1 MVCFGRSAVV
11 TQRNG
16 NLFLLFR
23 VGNVRS
29 SHLLE
34 SHVRAQL
41 IQKVVTEEGENIF
54 FHQHELKVKKSLKDR
69 SKLFISCKGWYSARW
84 WGGQSLAAVAGH
96 CRPPVSSSWP
106 NHTLSILLW
115 LSRIDKTSPLWNLS
129 PRDLLNSNFEIVVS
143 LEGSIEATGSTT
155 QVRTIWLHTSCINR
169 KILVG

>member
-1 MVCFGRSAVV
+1 MVLFGRSAVV

-54 FHQHELKVKKSLKDR
+54 FHQHELKVKD
-69 SKLFISCKGWYSARW
+69 
-84 WGGQSLAAVAGH
+84 
-96 CRPPVSSSWP
+96 
-106 NHTLSILLW
+106 
-115 LSRIDKTSPLWNLS
+115 LWN
-129 PRDLLNSNFEIVVS
+129 R
-143 LEGSIEATGSTT
+143 
-155 QVRTIWLHTSCINR
+155 VRY
-169 KILVG
+169 LVLCRLVPS

>member
-1 MVCFGRSAVV
+1 MLCLRPVWQVSCLPSWPGQRVEQRLWCFLSMSPAYSSTLYGFVFGRSAVV

-69 SKLFISCKGWYSARW
+69 SKLFISCIGWYSARW

-96 CRPPVSSSWP
+96 CRPPVSSS
-106 NHTLSILLW
+106 
-115 LSRIDKTSPLWNLS
+115 
-129 PRDLLNSNFEIVVS
+129 
-143 LEGSIEATGSTT
+143 
-155 QVRTIWLHTSCINR
+155 
-169 KILVG
+169 